1 MYSAVILAGGFGTRL
16 KPLTDTVPKPML
28 PVGGEPNLVRLCDL
42 LCRNGFDSAV
52 VTLKYMPDK
61 IRDRLTDSCRGV
73 DLYYVCEDEPKGTAG
88 AVKAASPLCRDDF
101 LVISGDAVCEI
112 DLSSAYEA
120 HKKKRRRGDDNNP
133 QGDEAARIRLYR
145 MRQKR
150 QDRFVLRKTVV
161 AAGRV
166 RQGEHRDIYPF
177 KIRARLY
184 TGRGKL

>member
-73 DLYYVCEDEPKGTAG
+73 
-88 AVKAASPLCRDDF
+88 
-101 LVISGDAVCEI
+101 I
-112 DLSSAYEA
+112 DTDTKITEKLFRPPFY
-120 HKKKRRRGDDNNP
+120 GNGNI
-133 QGDEAARIRLYR
+133 ARFHGICYNS
-145 MRQKR
+145 
-150 QDRFVLRKTVV
+150 
-161 AAGRV
+161 
-166 RQGEHRDIYPF
+166 IC
-177 KIRARLY
+177 
-184 TGRGKL
+184 